1 MPINFRKIPEIIYI
15 ILITAILVS
24 IFSVKSYYTGE
35 NANIEDFKPI
45 SKIDKAQLTYKGK
58 DSYINLPTLIDVD
71 EEFELKINISGETN
85 FSGKSLGLFIGYSDV
100 DVIVDGKIIYRDH
113 VDSKNF
119 SYSGG
124 YPYRIIK
131 IPQNIISPIVKIKV
145 IPKLKLVHTYTIR
158 PIEIGKKA
166 NFYTYLIKE
175 DFVGIAISAVLLFIF
190 LISALMYAIS
200 ILLKSKVSKLYNVGL
215 ISLFG
220 GVYSMTSYKLMSYIF
235 SPNIEFLYFI
245 EYTSLLLLPYTILKI
260 LDSGVNK
267 KGKKI
272 LFWIKNIVI
281 INYIAQVLMTFLGIL
296 GFKDMATL
304 SHIIICSSLI
314 GGIVVLFTSS
324 NNKKN
329 MRGIAIVFSL
339 YVFLSLVFVIV
350 TFKSDGQYTM
360 YGFILWG
367 FIFFIMFQIWQGALS
382 YINSKNENVK
392 TNLYKKYIY
401 QDIMTGL
408 KSRFAFEEKMNEL
421 KKTPKDASIMSC
433 DLNDLKKVNDTMG
446 HAYGDAMIK
455 KAGEVLKNYFREA
468 DVFRTGGDEYVVISE
483 KIIEDSYIENFRYKE
498 YFIEMSDEKI
508 PLKIS
513 IGKGDIYHDGEID
526 IYEAFK
532 IADEKMYEDKV
543 AYKNKTNSVAR

>member
-145 IPKLKLVHTYTIR
+145 NPKLKLVHTYTIR

-367 FIFFIMFQIWQGALS
+367 FIFFIMFQIWLFILLIQ
-382 YINSKNENVK
+382 
-392 TNLYKKYIY
+392 
-401 QDIMTGL
+401 
-408 KSRFAFEEKMNEL
+408 
-421 KKTPKDASIMSC
+421 
-433 DLNDLKKVNDTMG
+433 
-446 HAYGDAMIK
+446 IK
-455 KAGEVLKNYFREA
+455 KILR
-468 DVFRTGGDEYVVISE
+468 R
-483 KIIEDSYIENFRYKE
+483 NF
-498 YFIEMSDEKI
+498 FINT
-508 PLKIS
+508 S
-513 IGKGDIYHDGEID
+513 IRI
-526 IYEAFK
+526 
-532 IADEKMYEDKV
+532 
-543 AYKNKTNSVAR
+543 